1 MINNPVLEAMLRR
14 KSIRRYTTEV
24 PSDELVTAIVRA
36 GQQAPFA
43 AQLGSLLL
51 SRQQKKNPFGAPLLF
66 TVCADIHRLERI
78 MAVRNWKLVTNDL
91 SILLFAVQ
99 DAAYMA
105 QNMVIAAESLGLGSC
120 FLGMA
125 PYRAEKIAEEYRLP
139 ERIFPLVQL
148 AMGYPDEDPP
158 VRPRYPIGFTLFED
172 SYPELNEEAVREAMD
187 VMDKGYLAQE
197 YYARANYKIPLQVE
211 REETFSFENY
221 GWTEHMC
228 RKWGQWFPSPDD
240 LLEQLE
246 KRGFHLTKTRS
257 SQSGVDVVEE
267 KP

>member
-1 MINNPVLEAMLRR
+1 MINNPVLTAMLRR
-14 KSIRRYTTEV
+14 KSIRRYTAEM
-24 PSDELVTAIVRA
+24 PSDEVVTTIVSA

-51 SRQQKKNPFGAPLLF
+51 SRKQQKNPFGAPFLF
-66 TVCADIHRLERI
+66 TICADIYRLERI

-120 FLGMA
+120 FLGNA

-139 ERIFPLVQL
+139 ERVFPIVQL
-148 AMGYPDEDPP
+148 TMGYPDEDPP

-172 SYPELNEEAVREAMD
+172 IYPELSEEAVREAM
-187 VMDKGYLAQE
+187 
-197 YYARANYKIPLQVE
+197 
-211 REETFSFENY
+211 ETFSFENY

-228 RKWGQWFPSPDD
+228 RKWGQWLSSSDD

-246 KRGFHLTKTRS
+246 KRGFHLPKNRF
-257 SQSGVDVVEE
+257 SQSDVDVLKE

>member
-1 MINNPVLEAMLRR
+1 MINNPVLTTMLRR
-14 KSIRRYTTEV
+14 KSIRRYTAEM
-24 PSDELVTAIVRA
+24 PSDEMVTTIVRA

-51 SRQQKKNPFGAPLLF
+51 SRKQKKNPFGAPLLF
-66 TVCADIHRLERI
+66 TICADIHRLELI

-120 FLGMA
+120 FLGNA

-139 ERIFPLVQL
+139 ERVFPIVQL
-148 AMGYPDEDPP
+148 TIGYPDENPP

-172 SYPELNEEAVREAMD
+172 SYPELSEEAVREAMD
-187 VMDKGYLAQE
+187 VMDEGYLAQQ
-197 YYARANYKIPLQVE
+197 YYARANYKIPLQGE

-228 RKWGQWFPSPDD
+228 RKWGQWLSSPDD

-246 KRGFHLTKTRS
+246 KRGFHLAKTRS
-257 SQSGVDVVEE
+257 SQSGVDVLEE